1 MLTFFGYVL
10 GGLSW
15 GAAAGVAALGTA
27 AVVALYLLRERERR
41 VRVGFVPLW
50 EPEAGSRRIERLG
63 RRLRRWLSLALQL
76 VLLWLLIVA
85 LADPRPAAT
94 APAARSWVV
103 LLDRSASMAAKYLDA
118 DRLAEA
124 RRQAHRLV
132 AALGKEDRAMLA
144 SFAGEVTAETGF
156 EVDARALDQ
165 AIE

>member
-1 MLTFFGYVL
+1 MLALFGYVL

-15 GAAAGVAALGTA
+15 GAALGVAAVGTA

-41 VRVGFVPLW
+41 IRVAFVPLW

-76 VLLWLLIVA
+76 LILWLVMVA

-103 LLDRSASMAAKYLDA
+103 LLDRSASMAAVDEGG
-118 DRLAEA
+118 DRMATG
-124 RRQAHRLV
+124 RRQAHRVLK
-132 AALGKEDRAMLA
+132 ALGPED
-144 SFAGEVTAETGF
+144 
-156 EVDARALDQ
+156 
-165 AIE
+165 

>member
-1 MLTFFGYVL
+1 MGALFGYVL

-41 VRVGFVPLW
+41 VRGALVPLW

-76 VLLWLLIVA
+76 VLLWLLLIA

-94 APAARSWVV
+94 APAARSWLV
-103 LLDRSASMAAKYLDA
+103 LVDRSASMAARLGGA

-124 RRQAHRLV
+124 RRQAHRVV
-132 AALGKEDRAMLA
+132 AALGAEDRAMVA
-144 SFAGEVTAETGF
+144 
-156 EVDARALDQ
+156 
-165 AIE
+165 